1 MIIGKSNNGTI
12 IIADNEAVEP
22 REEHPGGACV
32 CTCVAAGAGDAGGD
46 AGADAGVG
54 AAEEPEPGSV
64 LPAQPRTFN
73 NSVDAPQ
80 IPLKPPRAGQLDM
93 SPPGT

>member
-22 REEHPGGACV
+22 REEHPGDACV
-32 CTCVAAGAGDAGGD
+32 CTCVAAGAGDAGD

-64 LPAQPRTFN
+64 LPAQPRTFT